1 MSPWSWR
8 WPFWFSLEL
17 QTSTVIYVVG
27 LTLFAAA
34 IVGVAPA
41 LKATGRQVHTR
52 LQTLS
57 PGSGSRMQMG
67 RLWTALIVAQVAVT
81 VAILP
86 MATHA
91 WSSLL
96 GSTRGGYATAEFL
109 NASLALDRTAAPP
122 TEAGDKAF
130 AARYRGALVES
141 NAA

>member
-1 MSPWSWR
+1 MLTLVGR

-17 QTSTVIYVVG
+17 QTSTVVYVVG
-27 LTLFAAA
+27 LTLCAAA

-86 MATHA
+86 MATYFA
-91 WSSLL
+91 WSSLRL
-96 GSTRGGYATAEFL
+96 QSGGGYATAEFL
-109 NASLALDRTAAPP
+109 SASLSLDRTAAPT
-122 TEAGDKAF
+122 TE
-130 AARYRGALVES
+130 R
-141 NAA
+141 